1 MGIYLFR
8 MCTAFGLMN
17 REKRQRNKLKS
28 NNNHIYEKELTWK
41 IRKFRK
47 LCISKGEKYP
57 ECWCKDCSR
66 ECWFLYFYHPLL
78 HNSDILKYLVWVSMA
93 ERSNVFLVL
102 PDSLTSQLIL
112 TLKVLENKIVLAM
125 GAEK

>member
-1 MGIYLFR
+1 MKK
-8 MCTAFGLMN
+8 N
-17 REKRQRNKLKS
+17 WHEKSESCVFLKERNIQ
-28 NNNHIYEKELTWK
+28 NADVRTVQENV
-41 IRKFRK
+41 
-47 LCISKGEKYP
+47 G
-57 ECWCKDCSR
+57 
-66 ECWFLYFYHPLL
+66 FLIYFYHPLL

>member
-1 MGIYLFR
+1 
-8 MCTAFGLMN
+8 
-17 REKRQRNKLKS
+17 
-28 NNNHIYEKELTWK
+28 
-41 IRKFRK
+41 
-47 LCISKGEKYP
+47 
-57 ECWCKDCSR
+57 
-66 ECWFLYFYHPLL
+66 
-78 HNSDILKYLVWVSMA
+78 MA